1 MEELY
6 CVLALVL
13 GVPIVLLLMC
23 IAYANEARRE
33 KRRAEKLARGVWT
46 WGRVEFKKRQI
57 SHVALQQLQQFLSDN
72 YASCFD
78 QVPLEIPEVS
88 DQKTADEEGD
98 LPTAKQISL
107 PENEVAIPAPE
118 SSAIWGDLESN
129 PANSPHKSTAHAQG
143 RVGSAE
149 DSQGGIH
156 SQPQQDAI
164 AASPPTMGS
173 THPLDRPNDPPE
185 PQVVRKPRKPLR
197 VALRAFMSEKKYP
210 LG

>member
-1 MEELY
+1 MDELF
-6 CVLALVL
+6 CVLALGL

-107 PENEVAIPAPE
+107 PENEVAIPAHE
-118 SSAIWGDLESN
+118 SFANWVDLESN
-129 PANSPHKSTAHAQG
+129 PANSPHKST
-143 RVGSAE
+143 
-149 DSQGGIH
+149 
-156 SQPQQDAI
+156 
-164 AASPPTMGS
+164 
-173 THPLDRPNDPPE
+173 
-185 PQVVRKPRKPLR
+185 
-197 VALRAFMSEKKYP
+197 
-210 LG
+210 